1 MQKGESE
8 GRGMC
13 AARLKLPQRMP
24 RMVLL
29 VGSKVGQEEGLL
41 DFVRRIETKISKSR
55 KEWFFAVREFVI
67 SHAIISLFYIIVR

>member
-1 MQKGESE
+1 
-8 GRGMC
+8 MC